1 MQDKWLIVFT
11 NGKTEIMTHKMVK
24 YFTDKFPS
32 IVKSC
37 GFIG

>member
-11 NGKTEIMTHKMVK
+11 NGKTEIMTHKM
-24 YFTDKFPS
+24 FTDKFPS